1 MPPVFHFRK
10 EDRHLLKI
18 NIFDAQIDNGAGAVS
33 RSDKV
38 VDQRPISPF
47 HPPIGFRLLK
57 KFRDLGVGIRLF
69 DRIVFLHQLDGEK
82 LHILPLCAEL
92 EEDPQ
97 TADTGIL
104 TRAVLAKTVA
114 VLIFAGIL
122 LIATVFLTAKAT
134 EIKYS
139 INSTMRQNAA
149 LQKEIDV
156 LEVKIGSANSI
167 ESIEQ
172 YATEKLGMRYPKAG
186 QSIYL
191 TIDRA
196 ANKDLVQRIK
206 EKAYR
211 E

>member
-1 MPPVFHFRK
+1 MALPKRAYTADYADLNHAVQSGMQQGSGGAARAY
-10 EDRHLLKI
+10 RGQ
-18 NIFDAQIDNGAGAVS
+18 ARQSGTAGAYGGQAYPS
-33 RSDKV
+33 YAPYP
-38 VDQRPISPF
+38 QRE
-47 HPPIGFRLLK
+47 RRVK
-57 KFRDLGVGIRLF
+57 AWEERN
-69 DRIVFLHQLDGEK
+69 
-82 LHILPLCAEL
+82 LPK
-92 EEDPQ
+92 PQ
-97 TADTGIL
+97 PQNAQTAQSADTGIL

-139 INSTMRQNAA
+139 INSTMRQNVA

-196 ANKDLVQRIK
+196 AYKDLVQRIK

>member
-1 MPPVFHFRK
+1 MALPKRAYTADYADLNHAVQSDTQQGSGGTARAY
-10 EDRHLLKI
+10 RGQ
-18 NIFDAQIDNGAGAVS
+18 ARQSGAAGAYGGQAYPS
-33 RSDKV
+33 YAPYP
-38 VDQRPISPF
+38 QRE
-47 HPPIGFRLLK
+47 RRVK
-57 KFRDLGVGIRLF
+57 AWEERN
-69 DRIVFLHQLDGEK
+69 
-82 LHILPLCAEL
+82 LPKPQPQNAQNA
-92 EEDPQ
+92 Q

>member
-1 MPPVFHFRK
+1 MALPKRAYTADYADLNHAVQSGMQQGSGGTARAY
-10 EDRHLLKI
+10 RGQ
-18 NIFDAQIDNGAGAVS
+18 ARQSGAAGAYGGQAYPS
-33 RSDKV
+33 YAPYP
-38 VDQRPISPF
+38 QRE
-47 HPPIGFRLLK
+47 RRVK
-57 KFRDLGVGIRLF
+57 AWEERN
-69 DRIVFLHQLDGEK
+69 
-82 LHILPLCAEL
+82 LPKPQPQNAQNA
-92 EEDPQ
+92 Q

>member
-1 MPPVFHFRK
+1 MALPKRAYTADYADLNHAVQS
-10 EDRHLLKI
+10 DTQQGSG
-18 NIFDAQIDNGAGAVS
+18 DAARAYRGQARQSGAAGAYGGQAYPS
-33 RSDKV
+33 YAPYP
-38 VDQRPISPF
+38 QRE
-47 HPPIGFRLLK
+47 RRVK
-57 KFRDLGVGIRLF
+57 AWEERN
-69 DRIVFLHQLDGEK
+69 
-82 LHILPLCAEL
+82 LPKPQPQNAQNAQNA
-92 EEDPQ
+92 Q

-139 INSTMRQNAA
+139 INNTMRQNAA

>member
-1 MPPVFHFRK
+1 MGRTKSPKTAATERADRGYGYSDARGTCKDSGCADFRGDSS
-10 EDRHLLKI
+10 DR
-18 NIFDAQIDNGAGAVS
+18 D
-33 RSDKV
+33 
-38 VDQRPISPF
+38 
-47 HPPIGFRLLK
+47 GF
-57 KFRDLGVGIRLF
+57 F
-69 DRIVFLHQLDGEK
+69 DR
-82 LHILPLCAEL
+82 
-92 EEDPQ
+92 
-97 TADTGIL
+97 
-104 TRAVLAKTVA
+104 
-114 VLIFAGIL
+114 
-122 LIATVFLTAKAT
+122 KAT

>member
-1 MPPVFHFRK
+1 MALPKRAYTADYADLNHAVQSDTQQGSGGAARAY
-10 EDRHLLKI
+10 RGQ
-18 NIFDAQIDNGAGAVS
+18 ARQSGTAGAYGGPAYPS
-33 RSDKV
+33 YAPYP
-38 VDQRPISPF
+38 QRER
-47 HPPIGFRLLK
+47 HVKAWEERN
-57 KFRDLGVGIRLF
+57 
-69 DRIVFLHQLDGEK
+69 
-82 LHILPLCAEL
+82 LPK
-92 EEDPQ
+92 PQ
-97 TADTGIL
+97 PQNAQNAQSADTGIL

-122 LIATVFLTAKAT
+122 LIATGFLTAKAT

>member
-1 MPPVFHFRK
+1 MPPCK
-10 EDRHLLKI
+10 
-18 NIFDAQIDNGAGAVS
+18 
-33 RSDKV
+33 
-38 VDQRPISPF
+38 
-47 HPPIGFRLLK
+47 
-57 KFRDLGVGIRLF
+57 
-69 DRIVFLHQLDGEK
+69 
-82 LHILPLCAEL
+82 
-92 EEDPQ
+92 
-97 TADTGIL
+97 
-104 TRAVLAKTVA
+104 
-114 VLIFAGIL
+114 
-122 LIATVFLTAKAT
+122 
-134 EIKYS
+134 
-139 INSTMRQNAA
+139 
-149 LQKEIDV
+149 IDV

>member
-1 MPPVFHFRK
+1 MALPKRAYTADYADLNHAVQSGTQQGSGGAARAY
-10 EDRHLLKI
+10 RGQ
-18 NIFDAQIDNGAGAVS
+18 ARQSGTAGAYGGQAYPS
-33 RSDKV
+33 YAPYP
-38 VDQRPISPF
+38 QRE
-47 HPPIGFRLLK
+47 RRVK
-57 KFRDLGVGIRLF
+57 AWEERN
-69 DRIVFLHQLDGEK
+69 
-82 LHILPLCAEL
+82 LPKTQPQNA
-92 EEDPQ
+92 Q

>member
-1 MPPVFHFRK
+1 MALPKRAYTADYADLNHAVQSGMQQGSGGAARAY
-10 EDRHLLKI
+10 RGQ
-18 NIFDAQIDNGAGAVS
+18 ARQSGTAGAYGGQAYPS
-33 RSDKV
+33 YAPYP
-38 VDQRPISPF
+38 QRE
-47 HPPIGFRLLK
+47 RRVK
-57 KFRDLGVGIRLF
+57 AWEERN
-69 DRIVFLHQLDGEK
+69 
-82 LHILPLCAEL
+82 LPK
-92 EEDPQ
+92 PQ
-97 TADTGIL
+97 PQNAQTAQSADTGIL

-139 INSTMRQNAA
+139 INSTMRQNVA

>member
-1 MPPVFHFRK
+1 MALPKRAYTADYADLNHAVQSGMQQGSGGAARAY
-10 EDRHLLKI
+10 RGQ
-18 NIFDAQIDNGAGAVS
+18 ARQSGAAGAYGGQAYPS
-33 RSDKV
+33 YAPYP
-38 VDQRPISPF
+38 QRE
-47 HPPIGFRLLK
+47 RRVK
-57 KFRDLGVGIRLF
+57 AWEERN
-69 DRIVFLHQLDGEK
+69 
-82 LHILPLCAEL
+82 LPK
-92 EEDPQ
+92 PQ
-97 TADTGIL
+97 PQNAQTAQSADTGIL

-139 INSTMRQNAA
+139 INSTMRQNVA

>member
-1 MPPVFHFRK
+1 MALPKRAYTADYADLNHAVQSDTQQGSGGAARAY
-10 EDRHLLKI
+10 RGQ
-18 NIFDAQIDNGAGAVS
+18 ARQSGAAGAYGGQAYPS
-33 RSDKV
+33 YAPYP
-38 VDQRPISPF
+38 QRE
-47 HPPIGFRLLK
+47 RRVK
-57 KFRDLGVGIRLF
+57 AWEERN
-69 DRIVFLHQLDGEK
+69 
-82 LHILPLCAEL
+82 LPK
-92 EEDPQ
+92 PQ
-97 TADTGIL
+97 PQNAQNAQSADTGIL

>member
-1 MPPVFHFRK
+1 MVLPKRAYTADYADLNHAVQSGMQQGSGGAARAY
-10 EDRHLLKI
+10 RGQ
-18 NIFDAQIDNGAGAVS
+18 ARQSGAAGAYGGQAYPS
-33 RSDKV
+33 YAPYP
-38 VDQRPISPF
+38 QRE
-47 HPPIGFRLLK
+47 RRVK
-57 KFRDLGVGIRLF
+57 AWEERN
-69 DRIVFLHQLDGEK
+69 
-82 LHILPLCAEL
+82 LPK
-92 EEDPQ
+92 PQ
-97 TADTGIL
+97 PQNTQNAQSADTGIL

>member
-1 MPPVFHFRK
+1 MALPKRAYTADYADLNHAVQSGMQQGSGGAARAY
-10 EDRHLLKI
+10 RGQ
-18 NIFDAQIDNGAGAVS
+18 ARQSGTAGAYGGQAYPS
-33 RSDKV
+33 YAPYP
-38 VDQRPISPF
+38 QRE
-47 HPPIGFRLLK
+47 RRVK
-57 KFRDLGVGIRLF
+57 AWEERN
-69 DRIVFLHQLDGEK
+69 
-82 LHILPLCAEL
+82 LPK
-92 EEDPQ
+92 PQ
-97 TADTGIL
+97 PQNAQTAQSADTGIL

>member
-1 MPPVFHFRK
+1 MALPKRAYTADYADLNHAVQSDTQQGSGGAARAY
-10 EDRHLLKI
+10 RGQ
-18 NIFDAQIDNGAGAVS
+18 ARQSGTAGAYGGQAYPS
-33 RSDKV
+33 YAPYP
-38 VDQRPISPF
+38 QRE
-47 HPPIGFRLLK
+47 RRVK
-57 KFRDLGVGIRLF
+57 AWEERN
-69 DRIVFLHQLDGEK
+69 
-82 LHILPLCAEL
+82 LPK
-92 EEDPQ
+92 PQ
-97 TADTGIL
+97 PQNAQNAQNADTGIL

>member
-1 MPPVFHFRK
+1 MALPKRAYTADYADLNHAVQSGMQQGSGGAARAY
-10 EDRHLLKI
+10 RGQ
-18 NIFDAQIDNGAGAVS
+18 ARQSGTAGAYGGQAYPS
-33 RSDKV
+33 YAPYP
-38 VDQRPISPF
+38 QRE
-47 HPPIGFRLLK
+47 RRVK
-57 KFRDLGVGIRLF
+57 AWEERN
-69 DRIVFLHQLDGEK
+69 
-82 LHILPLCAEL
+82 LPK
-92 EEDPQ
+92 PQ
-97 TADTGIL
+97 PQNAQTTQSADTGIL

-139 INSTMRQNAA
+139 INSTMRQNVA

>member
-1 MPPVFHFRK
+1 MALPKRAYTADYADLNHAVQSGMQQGSGGAARAY
-10 EDRHLLKI
+10 RGQ
-18 NIFDAQIDNGAGAVS
+18 ARQSGTAGAYGGQAYPS
-33 RSDKV
+33 YAPYP
-38 VDQRPISPF
+38 QRE
-47 HPPIGFRLLK
+47 RRVK
-57 KFRDLGVGIRLF
+57 AWEERN
-69 DRIVFLHQLDGEK
+69 
-82 LHILPLCAEL
+82 LPK
-92 EEDPQ
+92 PQ
-97 TADTGIL
+97 PQNAQTAQSADTGIL

-122 LIATVFLTAKAT
+122 LIATVFLNAKAT

-139 INSTMRQNAA
+139 INSTMRQNVA

>member
-1 MPPVFHFRK
+1 MALPKRAYTADYADLNHAVQSGTQQGSGGAARAY
-10 EDRHLLKI
+10 RGQ
-18 NIFDAQIDNGAGAVS
+18 ARQSGAAGAYGGQAYPS
-33 RSDKV
+33 YAPYP
-38 VDQRPISPF
+38 QRE
-47 HPPIGFRLLK
+47 RRVK
-57 KFRDLGVGIRLF
+57 AWEERN
-69 DRIVFLHQLDGEK
+69 
-82 LHILPLCAEL
+82 LPK
-92 EEDPQ
+92 PQ
-97 TADTGIL
+97 PQNAQNAQSADTGIL

-191 TIDRA
+191 AIDRA
-196 ANKDLVQRIK
+196 ATKDLVQRIK

>member
-1 MPPVFHFRK
+1 MALPKRAYTA
-10 EDRHLLKI
+10 DYADLKH
-18 NIFDAQIDNGAGAVS
+18 AVQSGMQQGSGGAARAYRGQARQSGTAGAYGGQAYPS
-33 RSDKV
+33 YAPYP
-38 VDQRPISPF
+38 QRE
-47 HPPIGFRLLK
+47 RRVK
-57 KFRDLGVGIRLF
+57 AWEERN
-69 DRIVFLHQLDGEK
+69 
-82 LHILPLCAEL
+82 LPK
-92 EEDPQ
+92 PQ
-97 TADTGIL
+97 PQNAQTAQSADTGIL

>member
-1 MPPVFHFRK
+1 MALPKRAYTADYADLNHAVQSDTQQGSGGAARAY
-10 EDRHLLKI
+10 RGQ
-18 NIFDAQIDNGAGAVS
+18 ARQSGTAGAYGGPAYPS
-33 RSDKV
+33 YAPYP
-38 VDQRPISPF
+38 QRE
-47 HPPIGFRLLK
+47 RRVK
-57 KFRDLGVGIRLF
+57 AWEERN
-69 DRIVFLHQLDGEK
+69 
-82 LHILPLCAEL
+82 LPK
-92 EEDPQ
+92 PQ
-97 TADTGIL
+97 PQNAQNAQSADTGIL

>member
-1 MPPVFHFRK
+1 MALPKRAYTADYADLNHAVQSGMQQGSGGAARAY
-10 EDRHLLKI
+10 RGQ
-18 NIFDAQIDNGAGAVS
+18 ARQSGTAGAYGGQAYPS
-33 RSDKV
+33 YAPYP
-38 VDQRPISPF
+38 QRE
-47 HPPIGFRLLK
+47 RRVK
-57 KFRDLGVGIRLF
+57 AWEERN
-69 DRIVFLHQLDGEK
+69 
-82 LHILPLCAEL
+82 LPKPQPQNAQNA
-92 EEDPQ
+92 Q

-196 ANKDLVQRIK
+196 ANKDLVQRMK

>member
-1 MPPVFHFRK
+1 MALPKRAYTADYADLNHAVQSGMQQGSGGAARAY
-10 EDRHLLKI
+10 RGQ
-18 NIFDAQIDNGAGAVS
+18 ARQSGAAGAYGGQAYPS
-33 RSDKV
+33 YAPYP
-38 VDQRPISPF
+38 QRE
-47 HPPIGFRLLK
+47 RRVK
-57 KFRDLGVGIRLF
+57 AWEERN
-69 DRIVFLHQLDGEK
+69 
-82 LHILPLCAEL
+82 LPK
-92 EEDPQ
+92 PQ
-97 TADTGIL
+97 PQNAQNAQSADTGIL

>member
-1 MPPVFHFRK
+1 MALPKRAYTADYADLNHAVQSDTQQGSGGAARAY
-10 EDRHLLKI
+10 RGQ
-18 NIFDAQIDNGAGAVS
+18 ARQSGAAGAYGRQAYPS
-33 RSDKV
+33 YAPYP
-38 VDQRPISPF
+38 QRE
-47 HPPIGFRLLK
+47 RRVK
-57 KFRDLGVGIRLF
+57 AWEERN
-69 DRIVFLHQLDGEK
+69 
-82 LHILPLCAEL
+82 LPKPQPQNAQNA
-92 EEDPQ
+92 Q

>member
-1 MPPVFHFRK
+1 MALPKRAYTADYADLNHAVQSGMQQGSGGAARAY
-10 EDRHLLKI
+10 RGQ
-18 NIFDAQIDNGAGAVS
+18 ARQSGTAGAYGGQAYPS
-33 RSDKV
+33 YAPYP
-38 VDQRPISPF
+38 QRE
-47 HPPIGFRLLK
+47 RRVK
-57 KFRDLGVGIRLF
+57 AWEERN
-69 DRIVFLHQLDGEK
+69 
-82 LHILPLCAEL
+82 LPKPQPQNAQTA
-92 EEDPQ
+92 Q

>member
-1 MPPVFHFRK
+1 MALPKRAYTADYADLNHAVQSSMQQGSGGAARAY
-10 EDRHLLKI
+10 RGQ
-18 NIFDAQIDNGAGAVS
+18 ARQSGTAGAYGGQAYPS
-33 RSDKV
+33 YAPYP
-38 VDQRPISPF
+38 QRE
-47 HPPIGFRLLK
+47 RRVK
-57 KFRDLGVGIRLF
+57 AWEERN
-69 DRIVFLHQLDGEK
+69 
-82 LHILPLCAEL
+82 LPK
-92 EEDPQ
+92 PQ
-97 TADTGIL
+97 PQNAQTAQSADTGIL

>member
-1 MPPVFHFRK
+1 MALPKRAYTADYADLNHAVQSGMQQGSGGAARAY
-10 EDRHLLKI
+10 RGQ
-18 NIFDAQIDNGAGAVS
+18 ARQSGTAGAYGGQAYPS
-33 RSDKV
+33 YAPYP
-38 VDQRPISPF
+38 QRE
-47 HPPIGFRLLK
+47 RRVK
-57 KFRDLGVGIRLF
+57 AWEERN
-69 DRIVFLHQLDGEK
+69 
-82 LHILPLCAEL
+82 LPK
-92 EEDPQ
+92 PQ
-97 TADTGIL
+97 PQNAQNAQSADTGIL

>member
-1 MPPVFHFRK
+1 MALPKRAYTADYADLNHAVQSGMQQGSGGAARAY
-10 EDRHLLKI
+10 RGQ
-18 NIFDAQIDNGAGAVS
+18 ARQSGTAGAYGGQAYPS
-33 RSDKV
+33 YAPYP
-38 VDQRPISPF
+38 QRER
-47 HPPIGFRLLK
+47 HVKAWEERN
-57 KFRDLGVGIRLF
+57 
-69 DRIVFLHQLDGEK
+69 
-82 LHILPLCAEL
+82 LPK
-92 EEDPQ
+92 PQ
-97 TADTGIL
+97 PQN
-104 TRAVLAKTVA
+104 
-114 VLIFAGIL
+114 AGIL

-196 ANKDLVQRIK
+196 ANKDLVHRIK
-206 EKAYR
+206 DKAYR

>member
-1 MPPVFHFRK
+1 MALPKRAYTADYADLNHAVQSDTQQGSGGAARAYGGQA
-10 EDRHLLKI
+10 R
-18 NIFDAQIDNGAGAVS
+18 QSGTAGAYGGQAYPS
-33 RSDKV
+33 YAPYP
-38 VDQRPISPF
+38 QRE
-47 HPPIGFRLLK
+47 RRVK
-57 KFRDLGVGIRLF
+57 AWEERN
-69 DRIVFLHQLDGEK
+69 
-82 LHILPLCAEL
+82 LPK
-92 EEDPQ
+92 PQ
-97 TADTGIL
+97 PQNAQNTQSADTGIL

>member
-1 MPPVFHFRK
+1 MALPKRAYTADYADLNHAVQ
-10 EDRHLLKI
+10 
-18 NIFDAQIDNGAGAVS
+18 FDTQQGSGGAARAYRGQARQSGAAGAYGRQAYPS
-33 RSDKV
+33 YAPYP
-38 VDQRPISPF
+38 QRE
-47 HPPIGFRLLK
+47 RRVK
-57 KFRDLGVGIRLF
+57 AWEERN
-69 DRIVFLHQLDGEK
+69 
-82 LHILPLCAEL
+82 LPK
-92 EEDPQ
+92 PQ
-97 TADTGIL
+97 PQNAQNAQSADTGIL

>member
-1 MPPVFHFRK
+1 MALPKRAYTADYADLNHAVQSGMQQGSGGAARAY
-10 EDRHLLKI
+10 RGQ
-18 NIFDAQIDNGAGAVS
+18 ARQSGAAGAYGRQAYPS
-33 RSDKV
+33 YAPYP
-38 VDQRPISPF
+38 QRE
-47 HPPIGFRLLK
+47 RRVK
-57 KFRDLGVGIRLF
+57 AWEERN
-69 DRIVFLHQLDGEK
+69 
-82 LHILPLCAEL
+82 LPKPQPQNAQNA
-92 EEDPQ
+92 Q

>member
-1 MPPVFHFRK
+1 MALPKRAYTADYADLNHAVQSGMQQGSGGAARAY
-10 EDRHLLKI
+10 RGQ
-18 NIFDAQIDNGAGAVS
+18 ARQSGTAGAYGGQAYPS
-33 RSDKV
+33 YAPYP
-38 VDQRPISPF
+38 QRE
-47 HPPIGFRLLK
+47 RRVK
-57 KFRDLGVGIRLF
+57 AWEERN
-69 DRIVFLHQLDGEK
+69 
-82 LHILPLCAEL
+82 LPK
-92 EEDPQ
+92 PQ
-97 TADTGIL
+97 PQNAQNAQSADTGIL

-196 ANKDLVQRIK
+196 ANKDLVQRMK